1 MTDGVPPAGGV
12 GGPFLSVLHEP
23 FVDVLEGHGVVGCFH
38 ECFVDELGV
47 GKLHFL
53 VIEFFLIFDAS
64 TLVLSER
71 VR

>member
-1 MTDGVPPAGGV
+1 M
-12 GGPFLSVLHEP
+12 
-23 FVDVLEGHGVVGCFH
+23 VGCLH